1 MCTTAEGMLLSHTI
15 MSTGTDFGETKSN
28 PTQLWLTLGRMTGV
42 QIAASASVLGLTALA
57 PIVAETLGVGAY
69 WIGYQVSFIY
79 FAGLF
84 ASLSA
89 GSLVQRLS
97 GEAIILV
104 ELLLLIAGLLLLVS
118 ASPALMILASVLF
131 GVAYGINNPASSV
144 ILHKVTPAS
153 RRSLIFSLKQSGVPL
168 GAVVANVILPSLALW
183 LGGWQIAI
191 LSLAV
196 LPALLLPATF
206 RRMMQATAP
215 SFVKGKGIVA
225 TAIAEQRA
233 VLTDPSLR
241 TLAALGCLYSAM
253 QLTVTAFAVVSL
265 VDIGWSIPAAG
276 LLGAALQVAGATG
289 RVGWGVVAD
298 RWGPFRVLSML
309 GFVGGILS
317 CALYFQPAL
326 PGAVLSLIMIFLG
339 ACASGWNGVF
349 LAAIARSADPNRVGA
364 ATGAILSYTFVGVI
378 VGPSIFALIFHVLG
392 SYQLCFAVFSVPGF
406 VGGVLGVRRHL
417 KNRYVRT

>member
-1 MCTTAEGMLLSHTI
+1 MLLFHSI
-15 MSTGTDFGETKSN
+15 MTTGTDFGEAKSN
-28 PTQLWLTLGRMTGV
+28 PTHLWLTLGRMTGV

-104 ELLLLIAGLLLLVS
+104 ELILLIAGLLLLVT
-118 ASPALMILASVLF
+118 AAPALMILGSILL
-131 GVAYGINNPASSV
+131 GIAYGINNPASSI
-144 ILHKVTPAS
+144 ILHKVTPDS

-168 GAVVANVILPSLALW
+168 GAVVANVVLPALALW
-183 LGGWQIAI
+183 LGGWQAAI
-191 LSLAV
+191 LMLAI
-196 LPALLLPATF
+196 LPLLLLPATF
-206 RRMMQATAP
+206 RRMIRANPP
-215 SFVKGKGIVA
+215 SRSASKGVFA
-225 TAIAEQRA
+225 TAIAEQQA
-233 VLTDPSLR
+233 VLRDPSLR
-241 TLAALGCLYSAM
+241 TLAALGCLFSAM

-276 LLGAALQVAGATG
+276 LLGAALQIAGATG

-309 GFVGGILS
+309 GFVGGTLS

-326 PGAVLSLIMIFLG
+326 PVPVLSLIMICLG

-349 LAAIARSADPNRVGA
+349 LAAIARTAEPGRVGA

-378 VGPSIFALIFHVLG
+378 VGPSVFALIFHILG
-392 SYQLCFAVFSVPGF
+392 SYQLCFAVFSIPGF
-406 VGGVLGVRRHL
+406 LGGILGVRRHL
-417 KNRYVRT
+417 KNKIVRT